1 MDFAGTDFIYLSKLK
16 KDKIRKLK
24 KSEENNKDKAP
35 PLTQNKEPLN
45 DQSEYLS
52 GEQIGESDDS
62 DDAYLS
68 VDSNNFNIDLENQ
81 QNYNQPM
88 GFMQAPGI
96 KFKKAIDTNVCVF
109 RYHTL
114 EKEPEKNIKEL
125 YQCQKCNSY
134 LNKYSQ
140 IIPTEEKD
148 KYNWKCEFC
157 FHENKNIHINKEN
170 IPEYECIEKC
180 VEEPKTITEENKK
193 EDDTSIIFCLDNSGS
208 MSSKYYIDEKISEQ
222 FNEIRGEKSTSNQIT
237 RLEMVK
243 LSVEKII
250 KTLLKKS
257 PKVKAGLVTFESKIE
272 VKGDCLS
279 NIIIVKDEKLNDES
293 KLELLGKENKNLINA
308 EINKSSENLIKNIR
322 QIKDEGCT
330 AMGPAIFLSLYLL
343 DKAKIG
349 SRIFVCTDGMSN
361 EGIGN
366 ISQEREN
373 AIKFYTK
380 VGNIAKE
387 KGIVISLIAFEDCES
402 EIDILKHMIEIS
414 GGDIFRVNP
423 KYILDDMNDFLENKA
438 IATDVEI
445 KMNINQ
451 CMTFRDED
459 KKDIINDGSTI
470 FKKLGNVTLE
480 KETYLEL
487 KFKEAKKLADMNDIN
502 FDELKNLIFQFVI
515 TYKNKNEGKYVRVI
529 TKQLKISDNK
539 EEINK
544 QANMNIVSTLQ
555 IQKSAKLAGAGRL
568 MDAQAQIHIA
578 RNFLNN
584 NINFMNNRLI
594 FNQFNTNM
602 NNFNSSLSMNNMMN
616 SGMNNMMNMNNMMM
630 NNMNNM
636 NMGMNNMM
644 NMNNMMMNNMNNMNM
659 GMNNMMMNNM
669 NRGMN
674 NMNMN
679 MTMNNMN
686 RGMNNMMMNMTMNNM
701 NRGMN
706 NMNMN
711 MTMNNMNMGMNNMM
725 NSDNLSGQI
734 FSLSNTSERRQNMNF
749 NRLNKK

>member
-1 MDFAGTDFIYLSKLK
+1 
-16 KDKIRKLK
+16 
-24 KSEENNKDKAP
+24 
-35 PLTQNKEPLN
+35 
-45 DQSEYLS
+45 
-52 GEQIGESDDS
+52 
-62 DDAYLS
+62 
-68 VDSNNFNIDLENQ
+68 
-81 QNYNQPM
+81 
-88 GFMQAPGI
+88 
-96 KFKKAIDTNVCVF
+96 
-109 RYHTL
+109 
-114 EKEPEKNIKEL
+114 
-125 YQCQKCNSY
+125 
-134 LNKYSQ
+134 
-140 IIPTEEKD
+140 
-148 KYNWKCEFC
+148 
-157 FHENKNIHINKEN
+157 
-170 IPEYECIEKC
+170 
-180 VEEPKTITEENKK
+180 
-193 EDDTSIIFCLDNSGS
+193 
-208 MSSKYYIDEKISEQ
+208 
-222 FNEIRGEKSTSNQIT
+222 
-237 RLEMVK
+237 
-243 LSVEKII
+243 
-250 KTLLKKS
+250 
-257 PKVKAGLVTFESKIE
+257 
-272 VKGDCLS
+272 
-279 NIIIVKDEKLNDES
+279 
-293 KLELLGKENKNLINA
+293 
-308 EINKSSENLIKNIR
+308 
-322 QIKDEGCT
+322 
-330 AMGPAIFLSLYLL
+330 MGPAIFLSLYLL

-361 EGIGN
+361 EGIGT
-366 ISQEREN
+366 ISTFSQDREK
-373 AIKFYTK
+373 AIQFYTK

-644 NMNNMMMNNMNNMNM
+644 MNN
-659 GMNNMMMNNM
+659 
-669 NRGMN
+669 
-674 NMNMN
+674 
-679 MTMNNMN
+679 
-686 RGMNNMMMNMTMNNM
+686 
-701 NRGMN
+701 
-706 NMNMN
+706 
-711 MTMNNMNMGMNNMM
+711 MNNMNMGMNNMM

>member
-24 KSEENNKDKAP
+24 KSEENNKDNAP

-45 DQSEYLS
+45 DKSEYLS
-52 GEQIGESDDS
+52 SEQMSASDNLDKESDDS

-68 VDSNNFNIDLENQ
+68 VDSNNFNIDLENPQ
-81 QNYNQPM
+81 LYNQPM

-208 MSSKYYIDEKISEQ
+208 MSENYYIDEGIREQ

-279 NIIIVKDEKLNDES
+279 NIIIVRDEKLNDES

-361 EGIGN
+361 EGIGT
-366 ISQEREN
+366 ISTFSQDREN

-555 IQKSAKLAGAGRL
+555 IQKSAKLAGFGRL

-594 FNQFNTNM
+594 FNQFNSNM

-644 NMNNMMMNNMNNMNM
+644 MNNMNRGMNNMNMNMGMNNMMMNNMNMGMNNMNMNMMMNNMNM
-659 GMNNMMMNNM
+659 GMNNMMMNN
-669 NRGMN
+669 
-674 NMNMN
+674 
-679 MTMNNMN
+679 
-686 RGMNNMMMNMTMNNM
+686 
-701 NRGMN
+701 
-706 NMNMN
+706 
-711 MTMNNMNMGMNNMM
+711 MNNMNMGMNNMM

>member
-35 PLTQNKEPLN
+35 PLSQNKEPLN
-45 DQSEYLS
+45 DKSEYLS
-52 GEQIGESDDS
+52 SEQISASDNLDKESDDS

-68 VDSNNFNIDLENQ
+68 VDSNNFNIDLENP

-140 IIPTEEKD
+140 IIPIEEKD

-208 MSSKYYIDEKISEQ
+208 MSENYYIDEGIREQ

-279 NIIIVKDEKLNDES
+279 NVIIVRDEKLNDES

-361 EGIGN
+361 EGIGT
-366 ISQEREN
+366 ISTFSQDREK
-373 AIKFYTK
+373 AIQFYTK

-515 TYKNKNEGKYVRVI
+515 TYKNKNEGKYVRIV

-555 IQKSAKLAGAGRL
+555 IQKSAKLAGFGRL
-568 MDAQAQIHIA
+568 MGAQAQIHIA

-602 NNFNSSLSMNNMMN
+602 NNFNSSLSMSNMMN
-616 SGMNNMMNMNNMMM
+616 S
-630 NNMNNM
+630 
-636 NMGMNNMM
+636 GMNNMM

-679 MTMNNMN
+679 MM
-686 RGMNNMMMNMTMNNM
+686 
-701 NRGMN
+701 
-706 NMNMN
+706 
-711 MTMNNMNMGMNNMM
+711 MNNMNMGMNNMMMNNMNNMNNMNMGMNSMM

>member
-24 KSEENNKDKAP
+24 KSGENNKDKAP

-45 DQSEYLS
+45 DKSEYLS
-52 GEQIGESDDS
+52 SEQMSASDNLDKESDDS

-68 VDSNNFNIDLENQ
+68 VDSNNFNIDLENP

-193 EDDTSIIFCLDNSGS
+193 VDDTSIIFCLDNSGS
-208 MSSKYYIDEKISEQ
+208 MSENYYIDEGIREQ
-222 FNEIRGEKSTSNQIT
+222 FSEIRGEKSTGNQIT

-322 QIKDEGCT
+322 QIKDEGST

-361 EGIGN
+361 EGIGT
-366 ISQEREN
+366 ISTFSQDREK
-373 AIKFYTK
+373 AIQFYTK

-515 TYKNKNEGKYVRVI
+515 TYKNKNEGKYVRIV

-644 NMNNMMMNNMNNMNM
+644 MNSMNNMNM
-659 GMNNMMMNNM
+659 GMNS
-669 NRGMN
+669 
-674 NMNMN
+674 
-679 MTMNNMN
+679 
-686 RGMNNMMMNMTMNNM
+686 
-701 NRGMN
+701 
-706 NMNMN
+706 
-711 MTMNNMNMGMNNMM
+711 MM

-734 FSLSNTSERRQNMNF
+734 FSLSNTSERRQNMIF

>member
-24 KSEENNKDKAP
+24 KSEENNKDNAP

-45 DQSEYLS
+45 DKSEYLS
-52 GEQIGESDDS
+52 SEQMNASDNLDKESDDS

-68 VDSNNFNIDLENQ
+68 VDSNNFNIDLENL

-208 MSSKYYIDEKISEQ
+208 MSENYYIDEGIREQ

-279 NIIIVKDEKLNDES
+279 NVIIVRDEKLNDES

-361 EGIGN
+361 EGIGT
-366 ISQEREN
+366 ISTFSQDREK
-373 AIKFYTK
+373 AIQFYTK

-602 NNFNSSLSMNNMMN
+602 NNFNSSLSMSNMMN
-616 SGMNNMMNMNNMMM
+616 S
-630 NNMNNM
+630 
-636 NMGMNNMM
+636 GMNNMM

-679 MTMNNMN
+679 M
-686 RGMNNMMMNMTMNNM
+686 GMNNMMMNNM

>member
-24 KSEENNKDKAP
+24 KSEENNKDNAP

-45 DQSEYLS
+45 DKSEYLS
-52 GEQIGESDDS
+52 SEQISASDNLYKESDDS

-68 VDSNNFNIDLENQ
+68 VDSNNFNIDLENP

-208 MSSKYYIDEKISEQ
+208 MSENYNIDEGIREQ

-322 QIKDEGCT
+322 QINDEGLT

-361 EGIGN
+361 EGIGTIST

-402 EIDILKHMIEIS
+402 EIDILKHMVEIS

-515 TYKNKNEGKYVRVI
+515 TYKNKNEGKYVRIV

-636 NMGMNNMM
+636 NNMNMG
-644 NMNNMMMNNMNNMNM
+644 MNNMMMNNMNRGMNNMNM

-679 MTMNNMN
+679 MM
-686 RGMNNMMMNMTMNNM
+686 
-701 NRGMN
+701 
-706 NMNMN
+706 
-711 MTMNNMNMGMNNMM
+711 MNNMNMGMNNMM
-725 NSDNLSGQI
+725 MNNMNNMNMGMNSMMNRDNLSGQI

-749 NRLNKK
+749 NRHNKK